1 MRTISQLSVRPLS
14 VLPYERLNCDSLRVA
29 LSVTA
34 SFLTFLQGIILYFLT
49 KYTAIRNN
57 RTDQPTIKI
66 TTSIEI
72 TAIPSPL
79 LENSPA

>member
-1 MRTISQLSVRPLS
+1 MRAIIIQLSVRPLS
-14 VLPYERLNCDSLRVA
+14 VLPYELTCDPLWVA

-34 SFLTFLQGIILYFLT
+34 SFLTLLQGIILYLLT
-49 KYTAIRNN
+49 RYAAIRNKRN
-57 RTDQPTIKI
+57 DQPTIKI
-66 TTSIEI
+66 TTSNEI